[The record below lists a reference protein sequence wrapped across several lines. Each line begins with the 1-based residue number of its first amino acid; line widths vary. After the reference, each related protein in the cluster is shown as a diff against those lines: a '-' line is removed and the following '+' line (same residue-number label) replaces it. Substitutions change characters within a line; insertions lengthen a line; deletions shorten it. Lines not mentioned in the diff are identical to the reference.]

1 MVVVLCFFFFCCKAQ
16 RNFKIYLER
25 FSDVIRESFTFL
37 KAQKFNS
44 ETNYLNKTKIL
55 SHH

>member
-1 MVVVLCFFFFCCKAQ
+1 MVFFVFFFFGCKAQ

-25 FSDVIRESFTFL
+25 LSDVIRESFTFL